1 MERGGIFEARVRDAV
16 SPEVSAHFNIPT
28 FARLAPHAESTRTLK
43 AESVTVANSFLKNVR
58 SNAYSLLVVL
68 KASLN
73 KAKSD
78 SRSKGHRP
86 GSICGDARPQGGSN
100 CCPRCCN

>member
-1 MERGGIFEARVRDAV
+1 MRDAL

-28 FARLAPHAESTRTLK
+28 FARLAPQAESTRTLK
-43 AESVTVANSFLKNVR
+43 AESVTVAQSFLKNVR
-58 SNAYSLLVVL
+58 SNAYSLAVVL

-78 SRSKGHRP
+78 SLSKGHKP
-86 GSICGDARPQGGSN
+86 GSICGDARPQHGNN
-100 CCPRCCN
+100 CRPSRGPRYCGRY